1 MSRAALSQVVPVV
14 QTTVFDAYISGL
26 APSVRRGITSL
37 LNSSA
42 SILKRGADAAGYPW
56 EQLNYASVAKVR
68 AALLDDG
75 YAVSSVNIALS
86 ALRGVAQ
93 TAFNLNCMNAETLAR
108 IRSVK
113 RVNGDIRRKGR
124 ALSREEVRALI
135 QAAKQ
140 HPQRRCRDAAI
151 VLTLCGTGLRAG
163 ELVKLERRDYDN
175 GLLTIRQGKG
185 RKYRE
190 IHVAD
195 AVDKAIRAWLKIIG
209 VKIGVKEA
217 GDALFNRI
225 QRNGKTSRL
234 PLTTTGLTGILAE
247 LQHRSGIARF
257 TPHDMRRTFITRLL
271 EQGVDINTVRQL
283 AGHSDISTTTRYD
296 CRGYTMKISDSKHI
310 RCF

>member
-1 MSRAALSQVVPVV
+1 MSGAALHQVMPVV
-14 QTTVFDAYISGL
+14 QTTVFDAYIGGL
-26 APSVRRGITSL
+26 APSGRRGLTSL
-37 LNSSA
+37 LNRSA
-42 SILKRGADAAGYPW
+42 SILKRGADAADYPW
-56 EQLNYASVAKVR
+56 EQLNFAAVAKVR

-75 YAVSSVNIALS
+75 YAVSSVNMALS

-113 RVNGDIRRKGR
+113 RVSGDIQRKGR
-124 ALSREEVRALI
+124 ALDKSEIRALI

-140 HPQRRCRDAAI
+140 HPQPVRRCRDVAI
-151 VLTLCGTGLRAG
+151 VLTLCATGRRAG

-175 GLLTIRQGKG
+175 CILMVRQGKG
-185 RKYRE
+185 RKYRQ

-195 AVDKAIRAWLKIIG
+195 AVDKAIRKWLKASAN
-209 VKIGVKEA
+209 EPEN
-217 GDALFNRI
+217 ALFSRI
-225 QRNGKTSRL
+225 QRNGKTATQ
-234 PLTTTGLTGILAE
+234 PLTTTGLTGILE
-247 LQHRSGIARF
+247 QLQLTSGIARF

-296 CRGYTMKISDSKHI
+296 YRDDDMKAKASQRL
-310 RCF
+310 RCW

>member
-1 MSRAALSQVVPVV
+1 MSRAALRQIVSVV
-14 QTTVFDAYISGL
+14 QTSVFEAYISGL
-26 APSVRRGITSL
+26 APSGRRGITSL
-37 LNSSA
+37 LNRSA
-42 SILKRGADAAGYPW
+42 SILKRGVDADNYPW
-56 EQLNYASVAKVR
+56 EQLNFAAVAKVR

-75 YAVSSVNIALS
+75 YAVSSVNMALS

-113 RVNGDIRRKGR
+113 RVNGDIQRKGR
-124 ALSREEVRALI
+124 ALDKQEIRALV

-140 HPQRRCRDAAI
+140 HPIPIRRSRDTAI
-151 VLTLCGTGLRAG
+151 VLVLCGTGLRAG

-175 GLLTIRQGKG
+175 GILTVRQGKG

-195 AVDKAIRAWLKIIG
+195 AVDKAIRAWLK
-209 VKIGVKEA
+209 VCANEA
-217 GDALFNRI
+217 DSALFSRI
-225 QRNGKTSRL
+225 QRNGKVVSQ

-247 LQHRSGIARF
+247 LQQASGITRF

-283 AGHSDISTTTRYD
+283 AGHRDISTTTRYD
-296 CRGYTMKISDSKHI
+296 YRGESIKIIASKRI
-310 RCF
+310 CCW

>member
-1 MSRAALSQVVPVV
+1 MSRTALSQVVPMV

-26 APSVRRGITSL
+26 APSGRRGITSL
-37 LNSSA
+37 LNRSA
-42 SILKRGADAAGYPW
+42 SILKRGAEAADYSW
-56 EQLNYASVAKVR
+56 EQLNYAAVAKVR

-75 YAVSSVNIALS
+75 YAVSSVNMALS

-108 IRSVK
+108 VRSVK
-113 RVNGDIRRKGR
+113 RVSGDIQRKGR
-124 ALSREEVRALI
+124 ALDKSEIRALI

-140 HPQRRCRDAAI
+140 HPLSVRRSRDTAI
-151 VLTLCGTGLRAG
+151 VLILCGTGLRAG

-175 GLLTIRQGKG
+175 SILTVRQGKG

-195 AVDKAIRAWLKIIG
+195 AVDKAIRAWLK
-209 VKIGVKEA
+209 VSA
-217 GDALFNRI
+217 GETDSALFKRI
-225 QRNGKTSRL
+225 QRNGKAANQA
-234 PLTTTGLTGILAE
+234 LTTTGLTGILME
-247 LQHRSGIARF
+247 LQHTSGIVRF

-283 AGHSDISTTTRYD
+283 AGHRDISTTTRYD
-296 CRGYTMKISDSKHI
+296 CRGNSMKISASRRI
-310 RCF
+310 WCF

>member
-1 MSRAALSQVVPVV
+1 MSRAALRQIAPVV
-14 QTTVFDAYISGL
+14 QTTVFDAYIGGL
-26 APSVRRGITSL
+26 APSGRRGITSL
-37 LNSSA
+37 LNRSA
-42 SILKRGADAAGYPW
+42 SILKRGADAADYPW
-56 EQLNYASVAKVR
+56 EQLNYAAVAKVR
-68 AALLDDG
+68 AGMLDNG
-75 YAVSSVNIALS
+75 YAVSTVNMALS

-113 RVNGDIRRKGR
+113 RVSGDILRKGR
-124 ALSREEVRALI
+124 ALDRQEIRALI
-135 QAAKQ
+135 QAVKQ
-140 HPQRRCRDAAI
+140 HPQPVRRYRDAAI

-175 GLLTIRQGKG
+175 GILTVRQGKG

-195 AVDKAIRAWLKIIG
+195 AVDKAIRAW
-209 VKIGVKEA
+209 VKVSANEA
-217 GDALFNRI
+217 ENALFSRI
-225 QRNGKTSRL
+225 QRNGKTATQ

-247 LQHRSGIARF
+247 LQQTAGIARF

-296 CRGYTMKISDSKHI
+296 YRNEDMKISASKGI
-310 RCF
+310 NCF

>member
-1 MSRAALSQVVPVV
+1 MV
-14 QTTVFDAYISGL
+14 QTTVFDAYIGGL
-26 APSVRRGITSL
+26 APSGRRGIISL
-37 LNSSA
+37 LNRSA
-42 SILKRGADAAGYPW
+42 STLKRGVDAADYPW
-56 EQLNYASVAKVR
+56 EQLNYAAVAKVR

-75 YAVSSVNIALS
+75 YAVSSVNMALS
-86 ALRGVAQ
+86 ALRGVAL
-93 TAFNLNCMNAETLAR
+93 TAFNLNCMDAETLAR

-113 RVNGDIRRKGR
+113 RVSGDIQRKGR
-124 ALSREEVRALI
+124 ALDRQEIRALI
-135 QAAKQ
+135 QAAKH
-140 HPQRRCRDAAI
+140 HPQHVRRYRDTAI

-175 GLLTIRQGKG
+175 GILTVRQGKG

-195 AVDKAIRAWLKIIG
+195 AVDKAIRAWLK
-209 VKIGVKEA
+209 VSANEA
-217 GDALFNRI
+217 ENALFSRI
-225 QRNGKTSRL
+225 QRNGKTATQ

-247 LQHRSGIARF
+247 LQQMSGMARF

-296 CRGYTMKISDSKHI
+296 CRGEEMKISASKCI

>member
-1 MSRAALSQVVPVV
+1 MSRAALRQIQPVV
-14 QTTVFDAYISGL
+14 QATVFDAYTGSL
-26 APSVRRGITSL
+26 APSGRRGITSL
-37 LNSSA
+37 LNRSA
-42 SILKRGADAAGYPW
+42 SILKRGMDAADYPW
-56 EQLNYASVAKVR
+56 EQLNYAAVTKVR

-75 YAVSSVNIALS
+75 YAVSSVNMALS

-93 TAFNLNCMNAETLAR
+93 TAFNLNCMDAETLAR

-113 RVNGDIRRKGR
+113 RVNGDIQRKGR
-124 ALSREEVRALI
+124 ALDKSEIRALI

-140 HPQRRCRDAAI
+140 HPQPVRRCRDAAI

-163 ELVKLERRDYDN
+163 ELVKLEHRDYDN
-175 GLLTIRQGKG
+175 GILTVRQGKG

-195 AVDKAIRAWLKIIG
+195 AVDKAIRAWLK
-209 VKIGVKEA
+209 VSADEA
-217 GDALFNRI
+217 DSALFKRI
-225 QRNGKTSRL
+225 QRNGKVASQ
-234 PLTTTGLTGILAE
+234 PLTTTGLTGILVE
-247 LQHRSGIARF
+247 LQQTSGVERF

-296 CRGYTMKISDSKHI
+296 YRNEDMKISASKGI
-310 RCF
+310 NCF

>member
-1 MSRAALSQVVPVV
+1 MSRAALRQVVPVV
-14 QTTVFDAYISGL
+14 QTTVFDAYINGL
-26 APSVRRGITSL
+26 APSGRRGITSL
-37 LNSSA
+37 LNRSA
-42 SILKRGADAAGYPW
+42 GILKCGTDATSYPW
-56 EQLNYASVAKVR
+56 EQLNYAAVAKVR

-75 YAVSSVNIALS
+75 YAVSSVNMALS

-113 RVNGDIRRKGR
+113 RVSGDIQRKGR
-124 ALSREEVRALI
+124 ALDKQEIRALI

-140 HPQRRCRDAAI
+140 HPQSLRCCRDVAI
-151 VLTLCGTGLRAG
+151 VLMLCGTGLRAG
-163 ELVKLERRDYDN
+163 ELVKLERRDYGN
-175 GLLTIRQGKG
+175 SILTVRQGKG

-195 AVDKAIRAWLKIIG
+195 AVDKAIRAWMK
-209 VKIGVKEA
+209 VSVNEA
-217 GDALFNRI
+217 ENALLSRI
-225 QRNGKTSRL
+225 QRNGKTATQ
-234 PLTTTGLTGILAE
+234 PLTTTGLTRILAE
-247 LQHRSGIARF
+247 LQHTSGIARF

-296 CRGYTMKISDSKHI
+296 CRGESMKISASKRI
-310 RCF
+310 KCF

>member
-1 MSRAALSQVVPVV
+1 MV
-14 QTTVFDAYISGL
+14 QTTVFDAYIGSL
-26 APSVRRGITSL
+26 APSGRRGIISL
-37 LNSSA
+37 LNRSA
-42 SILKRGADAAGYPW
+42 STLKRGVDAADYPW
-56 EQLNYASVAKVR
+56 EQLNYAAVAKVR
-68 AALLDDG
+68 TALLDDG
-75 YAVSSVNIALS
+75 YAVSSVNMALS

-93 TAFNLNCMNAETLAR
+93 TAFNLNCMDAETLAR

-113 RVNGDIRRKGR
+113 RVSGDIQRKGR
-124 ALSREEVRALI
+124 ALDKQEIRALI

-140 HPQRRCRDAAI
+140 HPQPVRRYRDAAI

-175 GLLTIRQGKG
+175 GILTVRQGKG

-195 AVDKAIRAWLKIIG
+195 AVDKAIRAW
-209 VKIGVKEA
+209 VKVSANEA
-217 GDALFNRI
+217 ENALFSRI
-225 QRNGKTSRL
+225 QRNGKTATQ

-247 LQHRSGIARF
+247 LQQTAGIARF

-296 CRGYTMKISDSKHI
+296 YRNEDMKISASKGI
-310 RCF
+310 NCF

>member
-1 MSRAALSQVVPVV
+1 MSRSALRQVVPVV
-14 QTTVFDAYISGL
+14 ETTVLEAYISGL
-26 APSVRRGITSL
+26 APSGRRGITSL
-37 LNSSA
+37 LNRSA
-42 SILKRGADAAGYPW
+42 SILKRGADADNYPW
-56 EQLNYASVAKVR
+56 EQLNYAAVAKVR

-75 YAVSSVNIALS
+75 YAVSSVNMALS

-93 TAFNLNCMNAETLAR
+93 TAFNLDCMDAETLAR

-113 RVNGDIRRKGR
+113 RVSGDIQRKGR
-124 ALSREEVRALI
+124 ALDRQEIRALI
-135 QAAKQ
+135 LAAKQ
-140 HPQRRCRDAAI
+140 HPQPVRSFRDVAI
-151 VLTLCGTGLRAG
+151 VLMLCGTGLRAG

-175 GLLTIRQGKG
+175 GILTVRQGKG

-195 AVDKAIRAWLKIIG
+195 VVDKAIRAWLK
-209 VKIGVKEA
+209 VSSKEA
-217 GDALFNRI
+217 VSALFSRI
-225 QRNGKTSRL
+225 QRNGKVLNL

-247 LQHRSGIARF
+247 LQQTSGIAQF

-296 CRGYTMKISDSKHI
+296 YRDVGMKISASQRI
-310 RCF
+310 RCW

>member
-1 MSRAALSQVVPVV
+1 MSGAALRQVVSVV
-14 QTTVFDAYISGL
+14 QTTVFDAYIAGL
-26 APSVRRGITSL
+26 APSGRRGITSL
-37 LNSSA
+37 LNRSA
-42 SILKRGADAAGYPW
+42 GILKRGVGADNYPW
-56 EQLNYASVAKVR
+56 EQLNYAAVAKVR

-75 YAVSSVNIALS
+75 YAVSSVNMALS

-113 RVNGDIRRKGR
+113 RVSGDIQRKGR
-124 ALSREEVRALI
+124 ALDRQEIRALI

-140 HPQRRCRDAAI
+140 HPQPIRRYRDAAI

-175 GLLTIRQGKG
+175 GILTVKQGKG

-195 AVDKAIRAWLKIIG
+195 AVDKAIRAW
-209 VKIGVKEA
+209 VKVSANEA
-217 GDALFNRI
+217 ENALFSRI
-225 QRNGKTSRL
+225 QRNGKVASQ

-247 LQHRSGIARF
+247 LQHTSGIARF

-271 EQGVDINTVRQL
+271 EQGVDINTVRKL

-296 CRGYTMKISDSKHI
+296 CRGESMKISASKRI
-310 RCF
+310 KCF

>member
-1 MSRAALSQVVPVV
+1 MRRAALRQIQPVV
-14 QTTVFDAYISGL
+14 QTTVFDAYINGL
-26 APSVRRGITSL
+26 APSGRRGITSL
-37 LNSSA
+37 LNRSA
-42 SILKRGADAAGYPW
+42 GILKRGADAAVYPW
-56 EQLNYASVAKVR
+56 EQLNYAAVAKVR

-75 YAVSSVNIALS
+75 YAVSSVNMTLS

-93 TAFNLNCMNAETLAR
+93 TAFNLNCMDAEALAR

-113 RVNGDIRRKGR
+113 RVSGDIQRKGR
-124 ALSREEVRALI
+124 ALDKQEIRALI

-140 HPQRRCRDAAI
+140 HPQPVRRCRDAAI

-175 GLLTIRQGKG
+175 GILTVRQGKG

-195 AVDKAIRAWLKIIG
+195 AVDKAIHAWLK
-209 VKIGVKEA
+209 VSANEA
-217 GDALFNRI
+217 DSVLFSRI
-225 QRNGKTSRL
+225 QRNGKVTNQ
-234 PLTTTGLTGILAE
+234 PLTTTGLTGILE
-247 LQHRSGIARF
+247 QLQQSSGIARF

-296 CRGYTMKISDSKHI
+296 CRGECMKISASQQLK
-310 RCF
+310 CW

>member
-1 MSRAALSQVVPVV
+1 MNRTALRQVVSVV
-14 QTTVFDAYISGL
+14 QTTVFDAYIGGL
-26 APSVRRGITSL
+26 APSGRRGIISL
-37 LNSSA
+37 LNRSA
-42 SILKRGADAAGYPW
+42 GILKRGTDAAGYPW
-56 EQLNYASVAKVR
+56 EQLNYAAVAKVR

-75 YAVSSVNIALS
+75 YAVSSVNMALS

-93 TAFNLNCMNAETLAR
+93 TAFNLNCMDAETLAR

-113 RVNGDIRRKGR
+113 RVSGDIQRKGR
-124 ALSREEVRALI
+124 ALDKQEIRALI

-140 HPQRRCRDAAI
+140 HPQPVRRYRDAAI

-175 GLLTIRQGKG
+175 GILTVRQGKG

-195 AVDKAIRAWLKIIG
+195 AVDKAIRAWLKVG
-209 VKIGVKEA
+209 ADET
-217 GDALFNRI
+217 DRALFSRI
-225 QRNGKTSRL
+225 QRNGKVASQ
-234 PLTTTGLTGILAE
+234 PLTTTGLTGILE
-247 LQHRSGIARF
+247 QLQHTSGITRF

-296 CRGYTMKISDSKHI
+296 CRGEGMKISASRRLK
-310 RCF
+310 CW

>member
-1 MSRAALSQVVPVV
+1 MSGAALRQVMPVV
-14 QTTVFDAYISGL
+14 QTTVFDAYIGGL
-26 APSVRRGITSL
+26 APSGRRGLTSL
-37 LNSSA
+37 LNRSS
-42 SILKRGADAAGYPW
+42 SILKRGADAADYPW
-56 EQLNYASVAKVR
+56 EQLNFAAVAKVR

-75 YAVSSVNIALS
+75 YAVSSVNMALS

-113 RVNGDIRRKGR
+113 RVSGDIQRKGR
-124 ALSREEVRALI
+124 ALDKSEIRALI

-140 HPQRRCRDAAI
+140 HPQLVRRCRDTAI

-175 GLLTIRQGKG
+175 GILMVRQGKG
-185 RKYRE
+185 RKYRQ

-195 AVDKAIRAWLKIIG
+195 AVDKAIRKWLKASAN
-209 VKIGVKEA
+209 EA
-217 GDALFNRI
+217 ENALFSRI
-225 QRNGKTSRL
+225 QRNGKTATQ
-234 PLTTTGLTGILAE
+234 PLTTTGLTGILE
-247 LQHRSGIARF
+247 QLQLTSGIARF

-296 CRGYTMKISDSKHI
+296 CRGESMKISASKRI
-310 RCF
+310 RCW

>member
-1 MSRAALSQVVPVV
+1 MSGTALRQIVPMV

-26 APSVRRGITSL
+26 APSGRRGITSL
-37 LNSSA
+37 LNRSA
-42 SILKRGADAAGYPW
+42 SILKRGADAEHYPW
-56 EQLNYASVAKVR
+56 EQLNFAAVAKVR

-75 YAVSSVNIALS
+75 YAVSSVNMALS

-113 RVNGDIRRKGR
+113 RVNSDIQRKGR
-124 ALSREEVRALI
+124 ALNKQEIRALI

-140 HPQRRCRDAAI
+140 HPQPVRRCRDTAI

-163 ELVKLERRDYDN
+163 ELVKLERRDYDS
-175 GLLTIRQGKG
+175 GILMVRQGKG

-195 AVDKAIRAWLKIIG
+195 AVDRAIRAWLKVSAG
-209 VKIGVKEA
+209 EA
-217 GDALFNRI
+217 DSALFKRI
-225 QRNGKTSRL
+225 QRNGKVASQ

-247 LQHRSGIARF
+247 LQQASDITRF
-257 TPHDMRRTFITRLL
+257 TPRHAAHLYNSFAR
-271 EQGVDINTVRQL
+271 
-283 AGHSDISTTTRYD
+283 AGR
-296 CRGYTMKISDSKHI
+296 
-310 RCF
+310 